1 LISCRQA
8 TSGAVSSS
16 HSTRRGSRPLT
27 PLTLKLAIL
36 LGASNAAVRRQSA
49 GRTHYVAL
57 ADVDAHE
64 PSSERR

>member
-1 LISCRQA
+1 
-8 TSGAVSSS
+8 
-16 HSTRRGSRPLT
+16 LT

-36 LGASNAAVRRQSA
+36 IGASNAAVRRQSA